1 MRLLPL
7 LLLTSALAPLAVPS
21 AVAQDAAP
29 LPVSAPAVLTLDDAV
44 EIAAVR
50 SYAVRIAQYDVATAS
65 AQVAEAYGQLL
76 PSIDASAS
84 YTRNVKQANP
94 FAGSSA
100 GGIFGGLGA
109 IGWLQYNEQ
118 ARTDGDPTT
127 DPITFAQYNQNVSE
141 GQQAVG
147 FNPAS
152 STNPFGV
159 DNQFVNAL
167 SISQTLYSG
176 AAFAAVK
183 GARSLKRINE
193 AALDQRAQ
201 EAVHAARV
209 AFLDALLAQEQ
220 ADVLQASVGR
230 SAETVRETERRVA
243 VGTAPKL
250 QRLSAEVRLANLQ
263 TQLIQAENGA
273 ETAKDALLL
282 QLGLPVGQPV
292 VLRGDLQADPA
303 DLVQT
308 VAFAEAA
315 ATADEARP
323 DLEQARLAV
332 KLLGVQKGITS
343 SQYFPTLS
351 AFADLSYV
359 GSVPDERGF
368 IVNDPAGG
376 PFDFQAGEEG
386 FFSDAYWQPAV
397 SVGLR
402 LNWNL
407 FNGFQTRRRVQ
418 QDQLAVEQA
427 EVQLEQA
434 TEFARFE
441 VQQAL
446 RTIESAQ
453 RRIAAQD
460 RNLQTAELAYRFT
473 DERLGAG
480 VAQPIELREASDQLD
495 QARLA
500 YLQAVRD
507 LLVSQSELQRVTGT
521 ISPEAPRAAP
531 GFTLVTD

>member
-1 MRLLPL
+1 MRLIPL
-7 LLLTSALAPLAVPS
+7 SFLALTVAAPAL
-21 AVAQDAAP
+21 AQDAP
-29 LPVSAPAVLTLDDAV
+29 EVVPAPAPTVLTLEDAV

-50 SYAVRIAQYDVATAS
+50 SYTVRIAGYDVATARS
-65 AQVAEAYGQLL
+65 QVAEAYGQLL
-76 PSIDASAS
+76 PSLDASSS
-84 YTRNVKQANP
+84 YTRNVVQANP

-100 GGIFGGLGA
+100 GNIFGGLGA

-118 ARTDGDPTT
+118 ARTDGDPST

-147 FNPAS
+147 YNPAS
-152 STNPFGV
+152 SDNPFGT
-159 DNQFVNAL
+159 DNSFVNAL
-167 SISQTLYSG
+167 SVSQTLYSG

-183 GARSLKRINE
+183 GAKSLVQINE
-193 AALDQRAQ
+193 AALEQQEQ

-209 AFLDALLAQEQ
+209 AFFDALLAQEQ
-220 ADVLQASVGR
+220 ADVLQASVSR
-230 SAETVRETERRVA
+230 AAETADETARRVA

-263 TQLIQAENGA
+263 TQRIQAENA
-273 ETAKDALLL
+273 AQTAKDALLL
-282 QLGLPVGQPV
+282 QLGLPVGEPLL
-292 VLRGDLQADPA
+292 LRGDLQADPQ

-308 VAFAEAA
+308 VAFTDAA
-315 ATADEARP
+315 ATADDARP
-323 DLEQARLAV
+323 DLRQARLAV
-332 KLLGVQKGITS
+332 DLLGVQRGITR

-359 GSVPDERGF
+359 GNVPDDRGF
-368 IVNDPAGG
+368 IVNDPEGG
-376 PFDFQAGEEG
+376 AFDFQTGEEG

-397 SVGLR
+397 AVGLR

-407 FNGFQTRRRVQ
+407 FNGFQTSRRVQ
-418 QDQLAVEQA
+418 QDQLAIEQA

-434 TEFARFE
+434 EEFARFE

-460 RNLQTAELAYRFT
+460 QNLQTAELAYAFT
-473 DERLGAG
+473 DERLAAG

-521 ISPEAPRAAP
+521 ISPEAPRARP

>member
-1 MRLLPL
+1 M
-7 LLLTSALAPLAVPS
+7 
-21 AVAQDAAP
+21 
-29 LPVSAPAVLTLDDAV
+29 
-44 EIAAVR
+44 
-50 SYAVRIAQYDVATAS
+50 
-65 AQVAEAYGQLL
+65 
-76 PSIDASAS
+76 
-84 YTRNVKQANP
+84 
-94 FAGSSA
+94 
-100 GGIFGGLGA
+100 
-109 IGWLQYNEQ
+109 
-118 ARTDGDPTT
+118 
-127 DPITFAQYNQNVSE
+127 
-141 GQQAVG
+141 G

-183 GARSLKRINE
+183 GAKSLKRINE

-230 SAETVRETERRVA
+230 SAETVRETERRVS

-263 TQLIQAENGA
+263 TQFIQAENGA
-273 ETAKDALLL
+273 ATAKDALLL
-282 QLGLPVGQPV
+282 QLGLPVGQTV
-292 VLRGDLQADPA
+292 LLRGELRAEGA
-303 DLVQT
+303 ALVQT
-308 VAFAEAA
+308 VALTDAVRAAE
-315 ATADEARP
+315 EARP
-323 DLEQARLAV
+323 DLQQARLAV
-332 KLLGVQKGITS
+332 RLLGVQKGITS
-343 SQYFPTLS
+343 SQYFPTLK

-368 IVNDPAGG
+368 VQNDPDGG

-434 TEFARFE
+434 EEFARFE

-446 RTIESAQ
+446 RTITSAQ

-460 RNLQTAELAYRFT
+460 QNLQTADLAYRFT

-507 LLVSQSELQRVTGT
+507 LLVAQSELQRVTGT